1 MLEQKMKIH
10 KSLVSGSEMVLD
22 RIEKKVRESSEISMH
37 EMKCMVEIMG
47 VVADVMKDLAK
58 ASYYEKD
65 SPSTTL

>member
-1 MLEQKMKIH
+1 MKIH

-47 VVADVMKDLAK
+47 TIADVMKDLAK
-58 ASYYEKD
+58 ASYYEKE
-65 SPSTTL
+65 SPATTL